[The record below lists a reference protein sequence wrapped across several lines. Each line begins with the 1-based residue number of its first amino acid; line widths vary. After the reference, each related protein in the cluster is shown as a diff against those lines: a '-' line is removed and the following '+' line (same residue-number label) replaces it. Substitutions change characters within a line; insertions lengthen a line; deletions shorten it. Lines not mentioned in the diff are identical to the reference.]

1 MSEIEKTYLLIGN
14 KLRSIRKNNKVSLS
28 KLARTTGINR
38 GYISKIEK
46 GKANPTIL
54 TIGTLCKTF
63 DISLIEFLKSNDAKN
78 I

>member
-14 KLRSIRKNNKVSLS
+14 KLKSIRKNNKVSLS

-46 GKANPTIL
+46 GKANPT
-54 TIGTLCKTF
+54 F
-63 DISLIEFLKSNDAKN
+63 
-78 I
+78 